1 MVGEWQGGFQ
11 GEIAIRNTGTSAV
24 SGWKL
29 AFAFANGQT
38 VSNMWGGT
46 VAQSGGSVTVTP
58 ASYTN
63 TIPTGGS
70 VTVGFIGSK
79 GATNTA
85 PTAFTL
91 NGAACV
97 NG

>member
-1 MVGEWQGGFQ
+1 M
-11 GEIAIRNTGTSAV
+11 T
-24 SGWKL
+24 GWKL
-29 AFAFANGQT
+29 GFTFKDGQT

-46 VAQSGGSVTVTP
+46 AAQSGAAVTVTP

-63 TIPTGGS
+63 TIPAAGS
-70 VTVGFIGSK
+70 VTVGFIGAK
-79 GATNTA
+79 GTTNTA